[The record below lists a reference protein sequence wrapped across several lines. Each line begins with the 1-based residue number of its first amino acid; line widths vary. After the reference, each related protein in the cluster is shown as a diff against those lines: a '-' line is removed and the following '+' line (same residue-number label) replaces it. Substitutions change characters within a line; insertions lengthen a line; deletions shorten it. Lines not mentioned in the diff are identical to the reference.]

1 MMSNEPKKTRINY
14 VVGKDWEGNWFLS
27 TDKRV
32 PMESIDDALSTV
44 KALYML
50 EDHANIDV
58 TVSVTEVDGVNKLFG
73 LE

>member
-1 MMSNEPKKTRINY
+1 MMSNELEKTRINY
-14 VVGKDWEGNWFLS
+14 VIGKDWDGLWYLN

-32 PMESIDDALSTV
+32 PMGSAEEAISAA
-44 KALYML
+44 KALYMM

-58 TVSVTEVDGVNKLFG
+58 NVSITEVEGVNKLFG